1 MARTAHHAPRSRRFL
16 LHDPRPGDRPGSPW
30 RSSVRY
36 DLRYSSRVRAEAVR
50 EGRRPRP
57 ARVRRAVALHQLP
70 RADHDGTVGRLA
82 AQEERRARRRLRD
95 RLVALRGLIGATPG
109 GPLDPD
115 AADAVDVPPARHRHG
130 ARWFA

>member
-1 MARTAHHAPRSRRFL
+1 MRN
-16 LHDPRPGDRPGSPW
+16 
-30 RSSVRY
+30 
-36 DLRYSSRVRAEAVR
+36 DLRYSARVLAEAAR

-57 ARVRRAVALHQLP
+57 TRVRRTVEIHRLP
-70 RADHDGTVGRLA
+70 RADHDGTVGRSA

-95 RLVALRGLIGATPG
+95 RLLALRGLIGASRT
-109 GPLDPD
+109 GPLDRG